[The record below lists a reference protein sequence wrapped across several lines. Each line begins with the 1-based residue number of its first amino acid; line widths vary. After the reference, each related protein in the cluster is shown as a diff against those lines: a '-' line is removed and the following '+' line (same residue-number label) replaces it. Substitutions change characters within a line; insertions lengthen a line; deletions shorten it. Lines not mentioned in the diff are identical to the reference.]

1 MEEIFIRRIEELDL
15 NKEEREFILNNVKIC
30 SKIYAR
36 GMRDTCISLENLHMK
51 QD

>member
-1 MEEIFIRRIEELDL
+1 MEEIFVKRIDELDL

-36 GMRDTCISLENLHMK
+36 GINDYILSIISEEK
-51 QD
+51 